1 MQHLTRATGNFEWYT
16 PPEII
21 EAARRV
27 LGTIDL
33 DPASCAEAQEWIQA
47 RRWFG
52 IEQDGLLQKWGG
64 AVWLNPPYT
73 KALYAPFIA
82 QLIAEADSYIS
93 LTNASMD
100 TGWAHQLLGASDAVC
115 FTRGRIKYRAPG
127 GITPRGGTLVGQA
140 LWYRGADVPRFRAEF
155 ARFGFVTA
163 LDARSP
169 R

>member
-64 AVWLNPPYT
+64 GCMAQP
-73 KALYAPFIA
+73 ALYEGAVRA
-82 QLIAEADSYIS
+82 VHCAAD
-93 LTNASMD
+93 
-100 TGWAHQLLGASDAVC
+100 
-115 FTRGRIKYRAPG
+115 R
-127 GITPRGGTLVGQA
+127 
-140 LWYRGADVPRFRAEF
+140 
-155 ARFGFVTA
+155 
-163 LDARSP
+163 
-169 R
+169 